1 MARAW
6 PSRYG
11 NQPVGALC
19 KRAFRGCLSDRHC
32 ACPSLR
38 LSESWILGAR
48 PFKGLA
54 CSRSRC
60 LQGRVLESRAPH
72 PVNPDSDN
80 SSYFV
85 TRQRVWSYG
94 GRLRLPFGDA
104 GAPANVETFHNLNLP
119 VLSISTTAYR
129 KATGFL
135 PIRVNPPSV
144 NMDKSFVAVEPALK
158 LKFATFI
165 GFTNVQGPVWC
176 LTCWHV
182 YRRGVDLH
190 R

>member
-1 MARAW
+1 MSEETLFPCRRAL
-6 PSRYG
+6 
-11 NQPVGALC
+11 PVAMFTGRALA
-19 KRAFRGCLSDRHC
+19 KRC
-32 ACPSLR
+32 APN
-38 LSESWILGAR
+38 
-48 PFKGLA
+48 
-54 CSRSRC
+54 
-60 LQGRVLESRAPH
+60 
-72 PVNPDSDN
+72 PVNPVNPENPDSD
-80 SSYFV
+80 SSSQFV
-85 TRQRVWSYG
+85 TRQRVWGCG

-129 KATGFL
+129 RATGFL

-144 NMDKSFVAVEPALK
+144 NMDKSFVSAEPALK

-165 GFTNVQGPVWC
+165 GFTNVQGLVWC